1 MCTTV
6 TPPGLPGRDSA
17 VSDVNRHEVQ
27 RAELTRKVLTEVGDE
42 MCSLRTHYHVTA
54 VTLNFI
60 SRTQP
65 LSLSHAATVCTTK
78 LAGLSPLSLSLS
90 LSFSL
95 FLIGLYFTQLHAYS
109 LVVSFW
115 GSSWR

>member
-65 LSLSHAATVCTTK
+65 LSLSHAATVCVPR
-78 LAGLSPLSLSLS
+78 SWRVCPPPLSLSLS
-90 LSFSL
+90 V
-95 FLIGLYFTQLHAYS
+95 LIGLYFTQLHAYS